1 MVHKMDKRIELL
13 APAGNFEKLKTA
25 FRFGAD
31 AAYLGGKNFS
41 LRSFA
46 DNFSAEELR
55 AAVEYAHVRGKKVY
69 VTANIFA
76 KNADFAALAD
86 YFRYLQEIGA
96 DAALVTD
103 VGAFSLARQVAPEL
117 PLHVSTQ
124 ANTTNKYAAKFW
136 QEQGAERV
144 VLARELSLA
153 EISELH
159 EYCPGLE
166 LEAFVHGAMCIS
178 YSGRCLLSNYF
189 AGRDSNRGECV
200 QACRWKYSVRALREE
215 GEGGECA
222 VEEDGRG
229 SYIFNSKDLNMLPHL
244 DKLVGAGVCSFKIEG
259 RMKSAYYLA
268 TVVNAYRRAL
278 DGTLSVS
285 EAQAEL
291 NKVAHRAFTTAYALG
306 ENAETVNYADSQESG
321 TRAYVADVLE
331 DSAPC
336 GGAAGGRPGGSCALV
351 QMRGRF
357 RVGDTL
363 EILSPSDSF
372 NRAFVVEEM
381 TDEAGE
387 RVEDAKL
394 VMQKLRLRCPYPLA
408 AGDLLRKV

>member
-1 MVHKMDKRIELL
+1 MDKRIELL
-13 APAGNFEKLKTA
+13 APAGNFEKLKVA

-31 AAYLGGKNFS
+31 AAYLGGKDFS

-55 AAVEYAHVRGKKVY
+55 AAVEYAHARGKKVY

-103 VGAFSLARQVAPEL
+103 VGAFSLAKQVAPKL

-153 EISELH
+153 EISEIH

-200 QACRWKYSVRALREE
+200 QACRWKYSVRALRETNE
-215 GEGGECA
+215 G
-222 VEEDGRG
+222 VR
-229 SYIFNSKDLNMLPHL
+229 L
-244 DKLVGAGVCSFKIEG
+244 
-259 RMKSAYYLA
+259 
-268 TVVNAYRRAL
+268 
-278 DGTLSVS
+278 
-285 EAQAEL
+285 
-291 NKVAHRAFTTAYALG
+291 TA
-306 ENAETVNYADSQESG
+306 
-321 TRAYVADVLE
+321 
-331 DSAPC
+331 
-336 GGAAGGRPGGSCALV
+336 
-351 QMRGRF
+351 
-357 RVGDTL
+357 
-363 EILSPSDSF
+363 
-372 NRAFVVEEM
+372 
-381 TDEAGE
+381 
-387 RVEDAKL
+387 
-394 VMQKLRLRCPYPLA
+394 LA
-408 AGDLLRKV
+408 AGDRLCIPQSGMRGACEDGGQAYEVQAGDTLAGIAQANGTTPDVLMRLNPNLLPTDFRQGQVICLPTRLRTIDAQEAGEEAE

>member
-1 MVHKMDKRIELL
+1 MDKRIELL
-13 APAGNFEKLKTA
+13 APAGNFEKLKAA

-31 AAYLGGKNFS
+31 AAYLGGTDFS

-55 AAVEYAHVRGKKVY
+55 AAVEYAHARGKKVY

-103 VGAFSLARQVAPEL
+103 VGAFSLARQVAPKL

-144 VLARELSLA
+144 VLARELSLSEIA
-153 EISELH
+153 EIH

-166 LEAFVHGAMCIS
+166 LEAFVHGAMCVS

-229 SYIFNSKDLNMLPHL
+229 SYIFNSKDLNMLPYL
-244 DKLVGAGVCSFKIEG
+244 DKLAAAGVCSFKIEG

-285 EAQAEL
+285 ATLEEL
-291 NKVAHRAFTTAYALG
+291 NKVAHRAFTAAYALG
-306 ENAETVNYADSQESG
+306 DNAETIHYSDSQEAG
-321 TRAYVADVLE
+321 TRVYAADVLE
-331 DSAPC
+331 DGGA
-336 GGAAGGRPGGSCALV
+336 GAAGNTCALV

-372 NRAFVVEEM
+372 NRTFAVEEM
-381 TDEAGE
+381 TSEEGE

-394 VMQKLRLRCPYPLA
+394 VMQKLRLRCPYPLR
-408 AGDLLRKV
+408 AGDILRKV